1 MVNDPENVPETV
13 VPDTGTA
20 LKLYVVTVCV
30 GAVNVKVIV
39 VFVLAETRRFV
50 GLLGTL
56 SVVVDT
62 VAELDVP
69 SPLVA
74 VNDIL

>member
-1 MVNDPENVPETV
+1 M
-13 VPDTGTA
+13 PDTGTA

-30 GAVNVKVIV
+30 GAVNVIVAV

-74 VNDIL
+74 DNDIL

>member
-1 MVNDPENVPETV
+1 VVNDPENVPETV